1 MPAFTQYSTGLKLV
15 TQVQEVRRSSI
26 KISIQKNWNAGPSP
40 KLFNFIYNTLATF
53 NYLLLVSIP
62 GQYTCLCGSSQNYYS
77 SSGNERSTLLE
88 LENPYWVLEWP
99 CIFITRINI
108 ATCCL
113 IEYLCRWNENIRS
126 VLEVL
131 SKVWAV
137 ERMSHIFVV

>member
-77 SSGNERSTLLE
+77 SSGNERDPHFWNLK
-88 LENPYWVLEWP
+88 
-99 CIFITRINI
+99 IHIG
-108 ATCCL
+108 
-113 IEYLCRWNENIRS
+113 YLNDPVYSSPE
-126 VLEVL
+126 
-131 SKVWAV
+131 
-137 ERMSHIFVV
+137 